1 MLSDIVLFLEQMV
14 SMLGDNRYLQAT
26 VAVAIALIAAKLVDL
41 LVKLVLRLTR
51 KTETRID
58 DVFIDALHRPLAVT
72 TMLIGLGAATL
83 LVEMHERAQYVTL
96 ASLRTILLLV
106 WIQFAMKVVRFTC
119 RMVAERPGRKRLI
132 QPATLP
138 LFDNLTLLLAIALGT
153 YLVLQV
159 WDVDVTGW
167 LASAGIVGLALSFAA
182 KDTLANLFA
191 GVFILAD
198 SPYRIGDYVVLD
210 TGERGK
216 ITDIGIRSTRMLTRD
231 DVEVTI
237 PNALMGNSKIYNET
251 GGPHDKFRIRMP
263 ITVCYGEDL
272 DKVRAALMDV
282 ATNNQQVCTLP
293 EPRVRY
299 RGFADWG
306 IELELLCWVDEPV
319 LRGIVTDRLVVQIH
333 KKFAE
338 QGIPFPYPRQ
348 ELYLGRMQPPPE
360 AEA

>member
-1 MLSDIVLFLEQMV
+1 MLSDIVLFLEHMV
-14 SMLGDNRYLQAT
+14 SALGDNRYLQAA
-26 VAVAIALIAAKLVDL
+26 VAVAIAVIAAKLVDL
-41 LVKLVLRLTR
+41 LLSLIRRLAR

-72 TMLIGLGAATL
+72 TLLIGLGAATL
-83 LVEMHERAQYVTL
+83 LLEMHNRAEFVTI
-96 ASLRTILLLV
+96 ASLRTILVLV
-106 WIQFAMKVVRFTC
+106 WVQFAMKVFRFTC
-119 RMVAERPGRKRLI
+119 RMVAERPGRKRMI

-138 LFDNLTLLLAIALGT
+138 LFDNLTLLLAIAFGT
-153 YLVLQV
+153 YMVLQV
-159 WDVDVTGW
+159 WSVDVTGW

-210 TGERGK
+210 SGERGK

-251 GGPHDKFRIRMP
+251 GGPHDKFRIRIP

-272 DKVRAALMDV
+272 DKVRAALMEV
-282 ATNNQQVCTLP
+282 ATGNAQVCTLP

-299 RGFADWG
+299 RGFGDWG
-306 IELELLCWVDEPV
+306 ISLEMLCWVDEPV

-333 KKFAE
+333 KQFGEK
-338 QGIPFPYPRQ
+338 GIPFPYPRQ
-348 ELYLGRMQPPPE
+348 ELYLGRMSPAPE